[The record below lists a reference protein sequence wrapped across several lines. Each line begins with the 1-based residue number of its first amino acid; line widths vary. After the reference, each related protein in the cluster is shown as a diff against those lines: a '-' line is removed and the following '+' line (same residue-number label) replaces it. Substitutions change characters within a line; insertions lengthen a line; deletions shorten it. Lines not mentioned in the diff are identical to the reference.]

1 MCFFEK
7 CIDIIF
13 SKTEIF
19 IQAGMTDGVGYKI
32 ISACKNAFLCNFE
45 ATGNHRKAEIGVIFE
60 CGAQKRFNQAE
71 HFGIIPMAAGFCK
84 WNIVFVQ

>member
-7 CIDIIF
+7 RIDIIF

-71 HFGIIPMAAGFCK
+71 HFGIILMAAGFCK